1 LETIEDRVV
10 GHIATRLLLRLP
22 DLPVVGVKMRGILIE
37 AIAQFD
43 KPDFNPDL
51 VSLFF
56 VSRGVKRRTD
66 NLLIRLL
73 NIKHGIVKQKSPLL
87 GYKAAVDISSFF
99 MCDNDPREADLR
111 KRIDHV
117 VLGLSDQSDL
127 NELLNIIDNL

>member
-1 LETIEDRVV
+1 M
-10 GHIATRLLLRLP
+10 
-22 DLPVVGVKMRGILIE
+22 GV
-37 AIAQFD
+37 
-43 KPDFNPDL
+43 N
-51 VSLFF
+51 
-56 VSRGVKRRTD
+56 RRTD

-73 NIKHGIVKQKSPLL
+73 NIKHGIVKQKSPLA
-87 GYKAAVDISSFF
+87 GHVAALLMLSCF

>member
-43 KPDFNPDL
+43 KPDFDPDL

-99 MCDNDPREADLR
+99 MCDNDPREAELL